1 MDRVKVKKRKAFF
14 KNKTLMISGALLLA
28 LLILWSGDGNEVQRS
43 DIRIATVEKGNIEE
57 VVDGYGELRSSNE
70 KLITA
75 MTEATVVEILKKP
88 GAVVKPSTVIVK
100 LESPRLKKE
109 LENSRKA
116 LVTHDANFRQL
127 KLAQKQNMLSELV
140 ILTNYKSEYDSAELN
155 LAAQQQLHEI
165 GSTSSI
171 QLKTASKEVDRLEK
185 LIIFQKEKIRQLE
198 FIEKEQLN
206 IQQSVREQLEGDYK
220 LLLEEYESLNMVAG
234 MDGVLQQQ
242 PISLGQNVM
251 VGQEVARIGS
261 ASEMLAFIIVSQSKI
276 NKVALGNEVAIKTRH
291 ETLNGIVRRIDP
303 IVENNNV
310 TVEVEILNL
319 NGKTVRPLMR
329 VDAKIFVDTVTN
341 VLKIAKPSHIQQ
353 GSEAMVYKLDSETSD
368 VAHLTKLQF
377 GRHNGK
383 EIEIKSDVNSG
394 DKLIITELQPMTD
407 KTIRI
412 LN

>member
-1 MDRVKVKKRKAFF
+1 
-14 KNKTLMISGALLLA
+14 MISGALLLA

>member
-1 MDRVKVKKRKAFF
+1 MV
-14 KNKTLMISGALLLA
+14 SGAILLA
-28 LLILWSGDGNEVQRS
+28 LLIVWSGDGNEVQRS
-43 DIRIATVEKGNIEE
+43 DIRVATVEKGNIVE

-70 KLITA
+70 KLITT

-127 KLAQKQNMLSELV
+127 KLTQKQTMLSEQV

-155 LAAQQQLHEI
+155 LSAQRKLRELGI
-165 GSTSSI
+165 TSLI
-171 QLKTASKEVDRLEK
+171 QFKTAGKEVGRLEK
-185 LIIFQKEKIRQLE
+185 LITFQKEKIRQLE
-198 FIEKEQLN
+198 LIEKEQLN

-220 LLLEEYESLNMVAG
+220 LLLEEYESLNLVAG
-234 MDGVLQQQ
+234 MDGVLQRQ
-242 PISLGQNVM
+242 PISLGQNVT

-276 NKVALGNEVAIKTRH
+276 NKIALGNEVAIKTRH
-291 ETLNGIVRRIDP
+291 ETLDGIVRRIDP

-329 VDAKIFVDTVTN
+329 VDAKILVGTVTN
-341 VLKIAKPSHIQQ
+341 VLKIEKPSHIQQ
-353 GSEAMVYKLDSETSD
+353 GTEAMVYKLDSETAE
-368 VAHLTKLQF
+368 VAHLTKVQF

-394 DKLIITELQPMTD
+394 DKLIITELLPTTD

-412 LN
+412 IN